1 MTTNAGGITDA
12 MAALLEYP
20 SAGFPA
26 LLDACRAY
34 ASIVDPEIAS
44 GLERFA
50 SSIEGLSGPQLQ
62 ELYSETFDFS
72 ESCTLDIGWH
82 LFGDRHE
89 RGMFLSELRPELTA
103 SGIAERSEL
112 PDYLPHVL
120 MLLSRADPSR
130 AAELRAT
137 VCRAVEKLISNLHE
151 RHSPYEHLVGSAFAA
166 ATRGA

>member
-1 MTTNAGGITDA
+1 MTTTAGGISDA
-12 MAALLEYP
+12 LAALLEYP

-34 ASIVDPEIAS
+34 ASVTDPEIAS

-50 SSIEGLSGPQLQ
+50 SSIDGLSGPQLQ

-82 LFGDRHE
+82 LFGDRHQ
-89 RGMFLSELRPELTA
+89 RGMFLSELRPELA
-103 SGIAERSEL
+103 AAGIDEGLEL

-120 MLLSRADPSR
+120 MLLSRSDPAR
-130 AAELRAT
+130 TAVLRET
-137 VCRAVEKLISNLHE
+137 VGRAVEKLIAALHE
-151 RHSPYEHLVGSAFAA
+151 KQSPYEHLIASAFAA
-166 ATRGA
+166 ATQGA